1 MKSTENKAF
10 GIVGVKVELSFIEL
24 LLIQEQSRLVEQGGL
39 LDTHRTQNPTPHRVA
54 LRNVVTFC
62 EKLIYSN
69 IGAEMEKTGN
79 ELFSPLGANAPL
91 PLMSEEDLKN
101 ECDLNAL
108 ENETH
113 Q

>member
-24 LLIQEQSRLVEQGGL
+24 LLIHEQLRLVEQGGL
-39 LDTHRTQNPTPHRVA
+39 LDVHRTQNPTPHRAA
-54 LRNVVTFC
+54 LRNIVRFC

-69 IGAEMEKTGN
+69 LGAEMEKTGN
-79 ELFSPLGANAPL
+79 ELFSPLAMHPL
-91 PLMSEEDLKN
+91 EGDDLKN

>member
-1 MKSTENKAF
+1 MKTTENKGF
-10 GIVGVKVELSFIEL
+10 GIVGVRVELSFVEL
-24 LLIQEQSRLVEQGGL
+24 LLIREQLGIIEQVGS
-39 LDTHRTQNPTPHRVA
+39 LDMHRTHNPAPHKVA
-54 LRNVVTFC
+54 LQNIVRFC

-69 IGAEMEKTGN
+69 LGAEMEKTGN
-79 ELFSPLGANAPL
+79 ELFSPLAMHPL
-91 PLMSEEDLKN
+91 EGDDLKN